1 MNTIHMNTIHMKTMK
16 PSSLLAL
23 CVASMLALTLSSCGG
38 GGGSDDSFVG
48 AASVSISLQPSEI
61 DSGDR
66 IELSAE
72 LSSVHENGIALKFRY
87 PEGLKYVASS
97 AFLLIETKEIDLTPT
112 VNQSS
117 TDNEIYLV
125 FYIPQS
131 SFRRGGKPYEGE
143 SGTVVLQLEGIDAI
157 SDGLV
162 EVDPD
167 VDDPDQPNATEF
179 SIDSPEFDAQD
190 KAYVTVVAQ

>member
-1 MNTIHMNTIHMKTMK
+1 MNTMHLNTIHMNTIKL
-16 PSSLLAL
+16 PSLLAL
-23 CVASMLALTLSSCGG
+23 CVASMLAITLSSCGG
-38 GGGSDDSFVG
+38 GGGSEDSFVG
-48 AASVSISLQPSEI
+48 AANVTIRIQPSEI

-66 IELSAE
+66 LELSAE
-72 LSSVHENGIALKFRY
+72 LSNVHENGIALKFRY

-97 AFLLIETKEIDLTPT
+97 AFIQIEKKEIDLTPL

-117 TDNEIYLV
+117 SENEIYLV

-131 SFRRGGKPYEGE
+131 SFRRGGQPYEGE
-143 SGTVVLQLEGIDAI
+143 SGTVVLQLEGTDAI

-179 SIDSPEFDAQD
+179 SIATPEFDAED